1 MSRARPIRLPDG
13 TEIWFDQNQNGKKAS
28 ASQLAWLAAAENTPI
43 DSLLDEG
50 LSQGQVLF
58 RLRQALEPGTIPLD
72 IIERRR
78 KAREDAKKQPACR
91 ICSTFDWECDGE
103 ITRHHFVP
111 RWMMLEL
118 ENYQAY
124 AARSKCTIPICIGRH
139 RDLHL
144 DNDEETPK
152 SLAQFMTDD
161 ERAFAHKMLEELEF
175 QHPAMFKFI
184 RQGGKGT
191 YEQQLLADFDAD
203 LFAKSELDLDRSNFD
218 RSMTEATIEWL
229 EAKNSS

>member
-13 TEIWFDQNQNGKKAS
+13 TEIWFDQNLNGQKAKS
-28 ASQLAWLAAAENTPI
+28 SQLAWLAAAEDVPI

-50 LSQGQVLF
+50 LSQGHVLF
-58 RLRQALEPGTIPLD
+58 RLREVMEPGTIPFD

-78 KAREDAKKQPACR
+78 AAREEARKQPACR
-91 ICSTFDWECDGE
+91 ICPELGLECDGD

-118 ENYQAY
+118 ENYAAY

-144 DNDEETPK
+144 DDDQETPK
-152 SLAQFMTDD
+152 SVAQFMSDD
-161 ERAFAHKMLEELEF
+161 ERRFAQRMLEELEW

-191 YEQQLLADFDAD
+191 YEQQLLTDYDAD
-203 LFAKSELDLDRSNFD
+203 LFAKSELTSHDVAN
-218 RSMTEATIEWL
+218 
-229 EAKNSS
+229 AKDDIQRTVARLG

>member
-1 MSRARPIRLPDG
+1 MSRARPIEFPDG
-13 TEIWFDQNQNGKKAS
+13 TTIWFDQNRNGQKATPN
-28 ASQLAWLAAAENTPI
+28 QLAWLAAAENVPI

-78 KAREDAKKQPACR
+78 KAREEAKRQPACR
-91 ICSTFDWECDGE
+91 ICTTLDLECDGE
-103 ITRHHFVP
+103 ITRHHFIP

-118 ENYQAY
+118 ENYEAY

-144 DNDEETPK
+144 DDDLETPK
-152 SLAQFMTDD
+152 SIAQFMTDD
-161 ERAFAHKMLEELEF
+161 ERKFAQRMLEELEW

-191 YEQQLLADFDAD
+191 YEQQLLEDYDAD
-203 LFAKSELDLDRSNFD
+203 LFAKASL
-218 RSMTEATIEWL
+218 ATHGSGSLAMAEGY
-229 EAKNSS
+229 

>member
-1 MSRARPIRLPDG
+1 MSRARPINFPDG
-13 TEIWFDQNQNGKKAS
+13 ETIWFDQNKNGQKAS
-28 ASQLAWLAAAENTPI
+28 SSQLAWLAAAENTPI

-50 LSQGQVLF
+50 LSQGNVLF
-58 RLRQALEPGTIPLD
+58 RLRAVLEPGTIPLD

-78 KAREDAKKQPACR
+78 KAREEARRQPACR
-91 ICSTFDWECDGE
+91 ICTSMGWECDGD

-118 ENYQAY
+118 ENYTAY

-144 DNDEETPK
+144 DDDRETPK

-161 ERAFAHKMLEELEF
+161 ERAFAQKMLEELEW
-175 QHPAMFKFI
+175 QHPRMFKLI
-184 RQGGKGT
+184 RGGVAGKE
-191 YEQQLLADFDAD
+191 YERQLIEDYDAD
-203 LFAKSELDLDRSNFD
+203 LFSKSQLGESNE
-218 RSMTEATIEWL
+218 SL
-229 EAKNSS
+229 EGRRHGLA

>member
-1 MSRARPIRLPDG
+1 MSRARPINLPDG
-13 TEIWFDQNQNGKKAS
+13 TQIWFDQNQNGQKAT
-28 ASQLAWLAAAENTPI
+28 AGQLAWLAAAEDCAI
-43 DSLLDEG
+43 DNLLDEG

-58 RLRQALEPGTIPLD
+58 RLRQVMEPGTIPLD

-78 KAREDAKKQPACR
+78 KAREDARKQPACR
-91 ICSTFDWECDGE
+91 ICPALPPPVGHLRRRECDGD

-118 ENYQAY
+118 ENYKAY
-124 AARSKCTIPICIGRH
+124 AARSKCCIPICIGRH

-144 DNDEETPK
+144 DDDKETPK

-161 ERAFAHKMLEELEF
+161 ERRFAHKMLEELEW

-191 YEQQLLADFDAD
+191 YEQQLLADFDSD
-203 LFAKSELDLDRSNFD
+203 LFSRSRLRN
-218 RSMTEATIEWL
+218 EEGEEHGL
-229 EAKNSS
+229 EERAG

>member
-1 MSRARPIRLPDG
+1 MSRARPIQFENETL
-13 TEIWFDQNQNGKKAS
+13 WFDQNKNGQKATS
-28 ASQLAWLAAAENTPI
+28 KQLGWLAAAENTPI
-43 DSLLDEG
+43 DTLLDEG

-58 RLRQALEPGTIPLD
+58 RLRSVMEPGTIPLE

-78 KAREDAKKQPACR
+78 QAREAARQQPDCR
-91 ICSTFDWECDGE
+91 ICSALDLVCDGD

-118 ENYQAY
+118 ENYTAY

-144 DNDEETPK
+144 DDDKETPK

-161 ERAFAHKMLEELEF
+161 ERKFAQRMLEELEW

-191 YEQQLLADFDAD
+191 YEQQLLEDFDAD
-203 LFAKSELDLDRSNFD
+203 MFSKAS
-218 RSMTEATIEWL
+218 L
-229 EAKNSS
+229 EEVSHVSRISGMA